1 MVVGL
6 IVSAAVA
13 TPYLRATAWT
23 TLLAAAPGFVATAVL
38 FHWSLRPMDTGFA
51 VIKGATY
58 VALPSMIISGLI
70 VNGVG
75 ELTRS
80 YLLAQI
86 VVVLGGAAMGTAL
99 VYLLGWRG
107 RARAGR
113 R

>member
-6 IVSAAVA
+6 LASATVA

-23 TLLAAAPGFVATAVL
+23 TLLAAAPAFVVTSVL

-51 VIKGATY
+51 VIKGAIY
-58 VALPSMIISGLI
+58 VALPSMVVSGLI
-70 VNGVG
+70 INGVG

-80 YLLAQI
+80 YLLAQL
-86 VVVLGGAAMGTAL
+86 VVVLGGAAIGTAL
-99 VYLLGWRG
+99 MYLVGWRT